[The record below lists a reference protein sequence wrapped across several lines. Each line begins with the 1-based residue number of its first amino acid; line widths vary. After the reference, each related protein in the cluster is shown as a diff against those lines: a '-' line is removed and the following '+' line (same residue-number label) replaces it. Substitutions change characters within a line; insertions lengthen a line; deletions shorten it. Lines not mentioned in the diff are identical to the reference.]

1 MVELLQLSRLQ
12 CRFSEGY
19 IHDVHDELLMAA
31 VWVQDLE
38 EDVAHAAARVREAM
52 HRKGQQIQQ
61 LRQYTAVLKT

>member
-1 MVELLQLSRLQ
+1 
-12 CRFSEGY
+12 
-19 IHDVHDELLMAA
+19 MAA

-38 EDVAHAAARVREAM
+38 EEVAHAAARVREAM